1 MMNFMK
7 VLYGFLV
14 AAVLASVSI
23 DAHAAVRELP
33 LPEVPKSITAPEDRA
48 GYVLC
53 HFWDGMDW
61 TDSVWVSDAPAMEQN
76 FVNFVSVFPHASE
89 ASVKTAVD
97 AMFEAL
103 SGNEEAYKV
112 MADIASL
119 YLNDTESPM
128 RDDRLYVVFLKRFL
142 DDRVLDE
149 ARLTRYR
156 YQLDDVSK
164 NLPGTIA
171 NDFSYTDSHGRGS
184 TLHALWGAG
193 YTILMFY
200 DPDCRHCH
208 QVIDYLSRSE
218 PVNRRLSEKSLR
230 ILAVD
235 TSESDMPADAL
246 PIPAAW
252 TSARADESVEDAGLY
267 SFREMPALYLLSP
280 GNEVILKDA
289 SPEAVVK
296 KLSDIK

>member
-1 MMNFMK
+1 MN
-7 VLYGFLV
+7 VLCRFLV
-14 AAVLASVSI
+14 SAMLASVSLSSL
-23 DAHAAVRELP
+23 AGVRELP
-33 LPEVPKSITAPEDRA
+33 LPEVPKQITVPEDRA

-61 TDSVWVSDAPAMEQN
+61 SDSVWVTDGPAMEQN
-76 FVNFVSVFPHASE
+76 FVNFVSVFPHASA
-89 ASVKTAVD
+89 ASVNTAVD
-97 AMFEAL
+97 VMFEKL
-103 SGNEEAYKV
+103 RDKPEAYEV
-112 MADIASL
+112 MADIAAM

-128 RDDRLYVVFLKRFL
+128 RDDRLYVVFLNRFL
-142 DDRVLDE
+142 EDKVLDE
-149 ARLTRYR
+149 ARLIRYR
-156 YQLDDVSK
+156 YQMDDVSK

-171 NDFSYTDSHGRGS
+171 GDFPYTDSNGRES

-200 DPDCRHCH
+200 DPECRHCH
-208 QVIDYLSRSE
+208 QVIDFLSRSE
-218 PVNRRLSEKSLR
+218 PVNRRLDEKSLR

-246 PIPAAW
+246 SIPPTW
-252 TSARADESVEDAGLY
+252 VSARTDESVEDAGLY

-289 SPEAVVK
+289 SPEAIIK
-296 KLSDIK
+296 ILSDIE